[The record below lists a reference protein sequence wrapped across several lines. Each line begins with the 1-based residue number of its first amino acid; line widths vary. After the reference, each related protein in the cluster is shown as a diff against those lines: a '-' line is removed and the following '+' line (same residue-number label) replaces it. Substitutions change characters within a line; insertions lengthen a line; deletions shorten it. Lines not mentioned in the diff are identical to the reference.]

1 VVGNHDLAF
10 VFENGKIALDA
21 RGKKVLAKAPPSP
34 WRAQFTLPENGP
46 LGLEELAYHL
56 DYQGV
61 RLIVIN
67 SNDRLAEQAAWLEPL
82 LAANPSRWTIVAFHH
97 PVYSAGRDRD
107 DKETRE
113 AFLALFDKYHV
124 DLVLTGH
131 DHSYARTKPVRG
143 GAPVGPDE
151 RGTVYLVS
159 SSGPK
164 FYTVNSGYAA
174 LMAKTAGN
182 LQLFQAITVDGP
194 RLRFRSIA
202 ADGELNDAFELMK
215 PSPAA
220 P

>member
-1 VVGNHDLAF
+1 
-10 VFENGKIALDA
+10 
-21 RGKKVLAKAPPSP
+21 
-34 WRAQFTLPENGP
+34 
-46 LGLEELAYHL
+46 
-56 DYQGV
+56 
-61 RLIVIN
+61 LIVIN
-67 SNDRLAEQAAWLEPL
+67 SNDRLAEQAAWMEPL

-113 AFLALFDKYHV
+113 AFQALFDKYHV

-131 DHSYARTKPVRG
+131 DHAYARTHPVRT
-143 GAPVGPDE
+143 GAPVAPGE
-151 RGTVYLVS
+151 RGTVYVVS

-182 LQLFQAITVDGP
+182 LQLFQTITIDGP

-202 ADGELNDAFELMK
+202 ANGELNDAFELVK